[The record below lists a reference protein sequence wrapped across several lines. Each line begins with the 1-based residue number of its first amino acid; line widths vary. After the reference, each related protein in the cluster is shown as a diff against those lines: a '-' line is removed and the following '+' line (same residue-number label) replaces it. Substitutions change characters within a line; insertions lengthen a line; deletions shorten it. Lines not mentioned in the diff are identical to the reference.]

1 MKIILLGGFL
11 GSGKTSVLM
20 KIAQYI
26 TKHNTTDKKIPL
38 VIIENEIGEISV
50 DSKILGD
57 YKVKE
62 LFSGCICCSLAG
74 DLTISINQIRED
86 FDPEYIIVEA
96 TGLALPDKIAETILQ
111 YTKDCE
117 YLKII
122 TIADASRFDEITES
136 VDIFFN
142 NQMKCG
148 NIMLLNKTDLVDANK
163 KNQIIT
169 KLSSINPNAELYA
182 ICANQNIDCVLEKI
196 LQ

>member
-20 KIAQYI
+20 KIVQYI
-26 TKHNTTDKKIPL
+26 TKHNTSDKKTPL
-38 VIIENEIGEISV
+38 VIIENEIGEICV

-57 YKVKE
+57 LKVKE

-74 DLTISINQIRED
+74 DLTISINQIHED

-96 TGLALPDKIAETILQ
+96 TGLALPNKIADTILQ

-148 NIMLLNKTDLVDANK
+148 NIMLLNKIDLVDENK
-163 KNQIIT
+163 KNQILT
-169 KLSSINPNAELYA
+169 RLSDINRNAELYA

-196 LQ
+196 L

>member
-11 GSGKTSVLM
+11 GSGKTSVLT

-26 TKHNTTDKKIPL
+26 TIRNTSDKKTPL

-86 FDPEYIIVEA
+86 FNPEYIIVEA
-96 TGLALPDKIAETILQ
+96 TGLALPDKIADTILQ

-148 NIMLLNKTDLVDANK
+148 NIMLLNKIDLVDENK
-163 KNQIIT
+163 KNQILT
-169 KLSSINPNAELYA
+169 KLSDINPNAELYA
-182 ICANQNIDCVLEKI
+182 ICANQNIDCVLGKI
-196 LQ
+196 LY